1 MIKFEKLFHR
11 GRKHYLYGHTL
22 RSKIYRI
29 LIKLIY
35 QCDIPLSTDI
45 SENTYFCHNAFGV
58 VINPNSKIMGGGN
71 STQRYDRRTRYA

>member
-11 GRKHYLYGHTL
+11 GRKHYLQGHII
-22 RSKIYRI
+22 RSKIYRV

-35 QCDIPLSTDI
+35 QCDIPLAAEI